1 MNAVILQI
9 NCIEIVSEVNEAG
22 RIWEEARVCF
32 EALTPLSETDTC
44 AMITRYFDT
53 VKDFN
58 TLIKLTPPLSS
69 MTGSFIII
77 SEKNKNPVQKL
88 KYTIPV
94 TEELLNLILCGEYE
108 YQNESHEQFTLAWL
122 GDFKFIYRT

>member
-1 MNAVILQI
+1 MSAVTLQV

-22 RIWEEARVCF
+22 RIWEEVRVCF

-44 AMITRYFDT
+44 AMITRYFDA

-69 MTGSFIII
+69 MTGSFIIT
-77 SEKNKNPVQKL
+77 SEKNKNPVQML
-88 KYTIPV
+88 KYMIPV

-108 YQNESHEQFTLAWL
+108 YQNESHKQFTLAWL
-122 GDFKFIYRT
+122 GDFEFIYRT

>member
-1 MNAVILQI
+1 MNVVTLQI

-22 RIWEEARVCF
+22 RIWEEVRVCF

-44 AMITRYFDT
+44 AMITRYFDV

-69 MTGSFIII
+69 MTGSFIIT

-94 TEELLNLILCGEYE
+94 TEELLNLILRGEYE
-108 YQNESHEQFTLAWL
+108 YQNESNEQFTLAWL
-122 GDFKFIYRT
+122 GDFEFIYRT